1 MVARVEAGCGGGSA
15 CGWDDVAD
23 ALEGFGATNDG

>member
-1 MVARVEAGCGGGSA
+1 VARVEAVRGGEAA
-15 CGWDDVAD
+15 CGWDDVAA